1 MTKFIISFSLLFLSL
16 SLFSQSKKAVVLT
29 VEDEKITVED
39 FESIFKKNNRNE
51 AISPAALDEYM
62 ELFITFRLKVREARE
77 MGLDTTSAFK
87 NELSGYRK
95 QLARPYLTD
104 GTMLDKLIEEAYERK
119 KTEVKA
125 SHILIQVEPSASPV
139 DTLKAWSRIMKL
151 RERVTTGKED
161 FATVAKGKGGSEDPS
176 AQQNGGNLGYFSAF
190 QMVHPFEHAAYTTP
204 VGQVSQPVRTRFGYH
219 LVKVEDKR
227 PARGEIKVAHIMIR
241 AAVKGD
247 PESEKEA
254 ERRITA
260 IYDQVV
266 SGTPF
271 AELATKFSED
281 VSSQRQGG
289 ELAWFGTGKM
299 VEAFEEAS
307 FTLEKDGDISKP
319 FKTEY
324 GWHVVKR
331 LEYRSVPSFDE
342 MKSEL
347 RNKVS
352 RDSRAE
358 VTRTSMVSRLKK
370 EYNLRIDEKTWALVL
385 KKADTSAYNGQLKV
399 KEKELAKPLMGYAG
413 KVLTLRDFKKFLEN
427 NPTKER
433 TDIKAHLNNRLNLF
447 AEQEVMNFED
457 GRLEQKHNDFRLL
470 MNEYHDGILLFELT
484 DQKVWNKAVKD
495 TMGLKEFHKN
505 NERNYMWP
513 ERAQVTIFTCAT
525 PEIARD
531 MRKQLAAGKKTVDQI
546 VGDLNKTGA
555 LNVGRES
562 GLFTFDEKE
571 VLTKI
576 ERKKG
581 LSKDVTMNGNT
592 ILVQVDDVM
601 PPKPKTLDESKGQ
614 VTADYQAHLEKLWI
628 TELRSKYKFTVDKKV
643 LHSIK

>member
-1 MTKFIISFSLLFLSL
+1 MNKLAIAISFLFASAAA
-16 SLFSQSKKAVVLT
+16 FAQSKKDVVLT

-51 AISPAALDEYM
+51 AITPAALDDYM
-62 ELFITFRLKVREARE
+62 ELFITFRLKVREARQ
-77 MGLDTTSAFK
+77 MGLDTTSAFR
-87 NELSGYRK
+87 NELTGYRK

-104 GTMLDKLIEEAYERK
+104 GSMLDKLIEEAYERK

-125 SHILIQVEPSASPV
+125 SHILIQVEPTATPT

-161 FATVAKGKGGSEDPS
+161 FATVAKSKGGSEDPS

-204 VGQVSQPVRTRFGYH
+204 VGQVSRPVRTRFGYH

-227 PARGEIKVAHIMIR
+227 PARGEIKVAHIMVR
-241 AAVKGD
+241 PTVKSD

-254 ERRITA
+254 ERRINA
-260 IYDQVV
+260 VYEQVV
-266 SGTPF
+266 AGTPF
-271 AELATKFSED
+271 AELASKYSED

-299 VEAFEEAS
+299 VEPFEEAAFS
-307 FTLEKDGDISKP
+307 LKADGEFSKP
-319 FKTEY
+319 FRTEY

-342 MKSEL
+342 MKAEL

-358 VTRTSMVSRLKK
+358 VTRTSMVAKLKK
-370 EYNLRIDEKTWALVL
+370 AYNFKIEEKNWAVVT
-385 KKADTSAYNGQLKV
+385 KKADTSAFNGNLKLSA
-399 KEKELAKPLMGYAG
+399 KEMALPLMTYAG
-413 KVLTLRDFKKFLEN
+413 KTATIKDFQTFLAA

-433 TDIKAHLNNRLNLF
+433 NDVKLFLNNRLNLMS
-447 AEQEVMNFED
+447 EQEILNHED
-457 GRLEQKHNDFRLL
+457 SQLETKHNDFRLL

-495 TMGLKEFHKN
+495 TTGLKAFHKQ
-505 NERNYMWP
+505 NETNYMWP
-513 ERAQVTIFTCAT
+513 ERAKVTIFTCAT

-531 MRKQLAAGKKTVDQI
+531 LRKQLTAGKKSVDEI
-546 VGDLNKTGA
+546 VGGLNKSGA

-562 GLFTFDEKE
+562 GSFGFDEKE
-571 VLTKI
+571 VLGKI
-576 ERKKG
+576 ERKSG
-581 LSKDVTMNGNT
+581 LSKEVTMNGNT
-592 ILVQVDDVM
+592 IIVNVEEIT
-601 PPKPKTLDESKGQ
+601 PPKPKTLEEAKGQ
-614 VTADYQAHLEKLWI
+614 VTADYQTYLEKIWI
-628 TELRSKYKFTVDKKV
+628 AELRSKYKFQVDKKV